1 MEKKKAISLIVLVVT
16 IIVMSILAATVIIAL
31 SNQNIIG
38 EANKSV
44 IRSELSSLQEKIAM
58 YVVDNYTNIDASV
71 KYNLDE
77 FGIDKS
83 DNMYKKYGSISY
95 VYDGKLYIT
104 SSASE
109 TVQEIARE
117 LNMLSGELNSTEGE
131 IKLKNASL
139 TNLILYGNSV
149 QDGTPTPDNPVE
161 IQSVGEKTKN
171 LFDITRFNFEDKT
184 INGISYSFLDDN
196 RVKIIGKITDNTK
209 SASYSSNTISKTSA
223 QKFNAGVYSV
233 QRVYV
238 DNKDIEFFVA
248 AYDEEGNFITNIAS
262 NNVTVSE
269 DFYVLRFGVYINPQI
284 NSNVNV
290 TINLQ
295 LEEGSAAT
303 EYEPY
308 GYKIPVTVSGKNLF
322 DGNMQQG
329 AYLVAEGDYT
339 EVTNYICN
347 KNPIYVDDTK
357 NYYISRKDASEGYL
371 QYILCYGEND
381 TYLGYVS
388 VSNKGSTFK
397 PLENTKYINFDIVK
411 ASDKSNITTQEAGLI
426 QIEEGTAAT
435 EYEPYQGSTTT
446 NIYLDEPL
454 RKVRDYADHIDFASG
469 KVVRNVKEVV
479 LTGTENW
486 AKYASVDKHYQT
498 TVKDNEFGKG
508 VNNIMSNYYAPSKVI
523 GNFYSNSD
531 YAILSVDGSR
541 IRIKD
546 KDVSTV
552 EEIKSKLAGYN
563 DGGNPL
569 RVIYHLKTQT
579 EQSIN
584 LPSITS
590 VKGTCIIKVEASVK
604 PSMKVEYK

>member
-1 MEKKKAISLIVLVVT
+1 MEMEKKKAISLIVLVVT
-16 IIVMSILAATVIIAL
+16 IIVMAILAATVIIAL
-31 SNQNIIG
+31 SNQNIIS

-44 IRSELSSLQEKIAM
+44 IKSELSSLQEKIAM
-58 YVVDNYTNIDASV
+58 YVVDNYTSIDASV

-171 LFDITRFNFEDKT
+171 LFDFNWIDNKVYKGITYTKTRYGIVVNGTTESSTSYTSMVSVLDKLQVGKT
-184 INGISYSFLDDN
+184 YRISGSADGVLVVF
-196 RVKIIGKITDNTK
+196 RQK
-209 SASYSSNTISKTSA
+209 SAEGEFIYRD
-223 QKFNAGVYSV
+223 VYTVTGTESELE
-233 QRVYV
+233 VYLQV
-238 DNKDIEFFVA
+238 NSDTTV
-248 AYDEEGNFITNIAS
+248 
-262 NNVTVSE
+262 NNV
-269 DFYVLRFGVYINPQI
+269 LIKP
-284 NSNVNV
+284 
-290 TINLQ
+290 Q
-295 LEEGSAAT
+295 LEEGNTAT

-329 AYLVAEGDYT
+329 AYLVAEGNYVG
-339 EVTNYICN
+339 VTNYICN

-397 PLENTKYINFDIVK
+397 PLENTKYINFDILK
-411 ASDKSNITTQEAGLI
+411 ASDKANITAQEAGLI

-454 RKVRDYADHIDFASG
+454 RKIGDYADYIDFASG
-469 KVVRNVKEVV
+469 KVVRK
-479 LTGTENW
+479 
-486 AKYASVDKHYQT
+486 
-498 TVKDNEFGKG
+498 
-508 VNNIMSNYYAPSKVI
+508 
-523 GNFYSNSD
+523 
-531 YAILSVDGSR
+531 
-541 IRIKD
+541 
-546 KDVSTV
+546 
-552 EEIKSKLAGYN
+552 IKSKTIKSVPFKVYPEISGYYRFEADTSDKLHTNSLSSNVISNVFETIKYNEYKDNSISERDNYNYLRILSSKYSTIGELNAAIGDNTIYYVLAT
-563 DGGNPL
+563 PL
-569 RVIYHLKTQT
+569 EQT
-579 EQSIN
+579 IH
-584 LPSITS
+584 LPSINAT
-590 VKGTCIIKVEASVK
+590 KGTCVITVDTSVK
-604 PSMKVEYK
+604 PSNMQVKYN